1 MPRKTSLL
9 IQLCSDARNSQ
20 GLNPMA
26 CQNCESPCEYGK
38 TWLRQMGMPL
48 PKETREP
55 SPYPKDLPDLST
67 TFRAIY
73 RRRNKIFL
81 AQRI

>member
-1 MPRKTSLL
+1 
-9 IQLCSDARNSQ
+9 
-20 GLNPMA
+20 MA

-38 TWLRQMGMPL
+38 TWLRQMGMPR

>member
-1 MPRKTSLL
+1 
-9 IQLCSDARNSQ
+9 
-20 GLNPMA
+20 MA
-26 CQNCESPCEYGK
+26 CQNCE
-38 TWLRQMGMPL
+38 TWLRQMGMQP